1 MPSKKTRIIVWESHS
16 YVSGGQAITLRVVD
30 ALKDDCDLLVL
41 LPGEGDLLN
50 CLAERGVPCFAVGEM
65 EMTAGEKG
73 KAEKIRSLAGLVS
86 IYRKASKKVGEFS
99 PDLIYAPGPM
109 ALMLSAICGTARHI
123 PVCWHVHHYFKD
135 GGTAK
140 LLSRLSRLKSVCKV
154 VSVARCVGE
163 RVVDNRAM
171 DKLEVISNPVD
182 VVKFDGRAC
191 DSAVVGE
198 EFSHAVSHDIVLGHI
213 AFIGKEKNQEDG
225 IELLHAL
232 VNKGADASLV
242 WMGEIRSDEGKLY
255 YESLMSKAVQYGV
268 ADRICYLGKRSD
280 VNRLLP
286 HMNFLLLPSFEGCSL
301 AGLEANASGVPVVSV
316 AEGGTVEMLDKG
328 MAGISY
334 LDERF
339 DSAAE
344 SIIELHTDR
353 AAYLVCQEKGRSFAF
368 ANSEESFRAKIRAVL
383 LMAAEAN
390 RCGQVHGGALR

>member
-1 MPSKKTRIIVWESHS
+1 MPNKKPRIIVWESHS

-41 LPGEGDLLN
+41 LPGEGDLSS
-50 CLAERGVPCFAVGEM
+50 CLAERGVSFFAVGEM

-73 KAEKIRSLAGLVS
+73 KAEKIRSLAGLAS

-99 PDLIYAPGPM
+99 PDLIYAPGPT
-109 ALMLSAICGTARHI
+109 ALMLSAICGTMRRI

-154 VSVARCVGE
+154 VTVARCVGE

-171 DKLEVISNPVD
+171 DKLEVIRNPVD
-182 VVKFDGRAC
+182 VVKFDGRGC

-198 EFSHAVSHDIVLGHI
+198 EFSCAVDHDIVLGHI
-213 AFIGKEKNQEDG
+213 AFISKEKNQEDG

-232 VNKGADASLV
+232 VDKGADASLV
-242 WMGEIRSDEGKLY
+242 WVGEIRSEEGKLY
-255 YESLMSKAVQYGV
+255 HGSLMSKAAHYGV
-268 ADRICYLGKRSD
+268 ADRVCYLGKRND

-286 HMNFLLLPSFEGCSL
+286 HMTFLLLPSFEGCSL

-316 AEGGTVEMLDKG
+316 AEGGTVEMLDQG

-334 LDERF
+334 LDEGF
-339 DSAAE
+339 DTAAE
-344 SIIELHTDR
+344 SIIDLHSNR
-353 AAYLVCQEKGRSFAF
+353 AAYLVCQEKGRAFAF
-368 ANSEESFRAKIRAVL
+368 ANSEESFRAKVRAAL
-383 LMAAEAN
+383 LVAANA
-390 RCGQVHGGALR
+390 RRGSRVHGGVC